1 MAPPCDCLIRFL
13 LVSVGLPVFQRR
25 FPVLGDREGVSVF
38 TPVCERKPCIDCGVC
53 EPECP
58 VDAIKPDTEP
68 GLKRWLENL
77 RHIGSCFGRIGAVN
91 GRIKHHAKRG
101 EYGSE

>member
-1 MAPPCDCLIRFL
+1 MTHVVNENCIRCKFMDCVEVCPVDCFYEGENM
-13 LVSVGLPVFQRR
+13 LVIHP
-25 FPVLGDREGVSVF
+25 E
-38 TPVCERKPCIDCGVC
+38 ECIACGVC

-58 VDAIKPDTEP
+58 VDTIKPNAEP